1 MKRLWVIAKKDIRE
15 SFRSRSTYLY
25 IVILFVLSFS
35 YFSSYGARMD
45 SVIAQNPSN
54 ETVKQASQAS
64 QAILNS
70 FASTLPMLF
79 SIWVC
84 TIFATYSV
92 VVEKAKRNLESL
104 MVTPVSL
111 KQIWLGKT
119 LAVTLPSVIIGL
131 GVSII
136 VYSALNIMKV
146 IPETGSFLFPGP
158 LAIISALILVP
169 LLIFTIVS
177 LVIYLQL
184 TIANPRFA
192 NFIFLGIF
200 FLLFFGINALAGF
213 GITTNY
219 ALIYLGVAVLCG
231 IVSLLLSPTLTKERV
246 LLSSKEQ

>member
-1 MKRLWVIAKKDIRE
+1 MT
-15 SFRSRSTYLY
+15 S
-25 IVILFVLSFS
+25 VL
-35 YFSSYGARMD
+35 D
-45 SVIAQNPSN
+45 KNPSP
-54 ETVKQASQAS
+54 ETIRQAS
-64 QAILNS
+64 QAILDS
-70 FASTLPMLF
+70 FASTLPMMF

-92 VVEKAKRNLESL
+92 VVEKAKRNIESL

-131 GVSII
+131 SVSII
-136 VYSALNIMKV
+136 VYVILNIIRV
-146 IPETGSFLFPGP
+146 IPQTGGFLFPGP
-158 LAIISALILVP
+158 LAFVSAFILVP
-169 LLIFTIVS
+169 VLIFTIVT

-213 GITTNY
+213 GIFTNY
-219 ALIYLGVAVLCG
+219 AVVYLGVALFCG
-231 IVSLLLSPTLTKERV
+231 IISYLLSRTLTKERV
-246 LLSSKEQ
+246 LLSSKES

>member
-1 MKRLWVIAKKDIRE
+1 MKKLWVIAKKDIRE

-45 SVIAQNPSN
+45 TIIAQNPSN
-54 ETVKQASQAS
+54 ETIRQASQD
-64 QAILNS
+64 ILNS

-136 VYSALNIMKV
+136 VYAALNVMKV
-146 IPETGSFLFPGP
+146 VPETGSFLFPGP

>member
-1 MKRLWVIAKKDIRE
+1 MKKLWVIAKKDIRE

-25 IVILFVLSFS
+25 IIILFVISFS

-45 SVIAQNPSN
+45 SVLAKNPSP
-54 ETVKQASQAS
+54 ETIRQASQAL
-64 QAILNS
+64 LNI
-70 FASTLPMLF
+70 FASTLPMMF

-119 LAVTLPSVIIGL
+119 LAVTLPSLIIGL
-131 GVSII
+131 SIAII
-136 VYSALNIMKV
+136 VYIVLNIIRV
-146 IPETGSFLFPGP
+146 EPQTGSFLFPGA
-158 LAIISALILVP
+158 LALVSAFILVP
-169 LLIFTIVS
+169 LLIFAIVS
-177 LVIYLQL
+177 LVLYLQL
-184 TIANPRFA
+184 TISNPRFA

-213 GITTNY
+213 GIGANY
-219 ALIYLGVAVLCG
+219 SLIYLSIAVLCG
-231 IVSLLLSPTLTKERV
+231 LISFLLSRTLTKERV